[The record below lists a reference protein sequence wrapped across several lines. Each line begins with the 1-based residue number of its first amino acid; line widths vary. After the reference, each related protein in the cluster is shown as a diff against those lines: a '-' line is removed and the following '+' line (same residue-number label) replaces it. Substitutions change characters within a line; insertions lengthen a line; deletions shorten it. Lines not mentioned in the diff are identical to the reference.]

1 MRKATAKTKTKTK
14 TKKKSTAKYLM
25 RLDTAMQAITGTLA
39 ILESLDEIE
48 LRLSVLERWARSN
61 DESVTLVPT
70 TRKWKEGLW
79 S

>member
-1 MRKATAKTKTKTK
+1 MRKVTAKTKTK
-14 TKKKSTAKYLM
+14 TKKKSTAKNLM

-39 ILESLDEIE
+39 ILQSLDEIE
-48 LRLSVLERWARSN
+48 LRLDVLERWARSN

-70 TRKWKEGLW
+70 TRGWKEELC

>member
-14 TKKKSTAKYLM
+14 KKGTAKTLM

-39 ILESLDEIE
+39 ILQSLDEIE
-48 LRLSVLERWARSN
+48 LRLGALERWARSN

-70 TRKWKEGLW
+70 TRKWKEELC